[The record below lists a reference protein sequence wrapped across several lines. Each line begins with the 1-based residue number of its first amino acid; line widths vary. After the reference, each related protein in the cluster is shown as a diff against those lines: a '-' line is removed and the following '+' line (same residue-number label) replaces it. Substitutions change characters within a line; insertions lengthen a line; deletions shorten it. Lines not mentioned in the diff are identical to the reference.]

1 MVERTIAVGPIRIS
15 ALLDGC
21 ADLEGSITDS
31 FPDAPPASLLAF
43 RDRYPTVY
51 GTGAEPA
58 WRISIRAWLVHHP
71 GGLLL
76 LDTGVGPSTSVA
88 MEWFPEPGRLLEA
101 LADVD
106 VDPSEVDTVVL
117 SHVHDDHVG
126 GTVTPEGTPAFPNA
140 RYLLQRLDLD
150 AERTWA
156 QTSDED
162 AAIWERQLVPLLDA
176 GVLDTIDG
184 DVSLTE
190 HLELRHAPGH
200 TPGHQVLSITAD
212 QERLLLSA
220 DTWNHPAQLSY
231 PAWPSGPDSD
241 HELATRTRH
250 EMLAR
255 VMAHEATVLAP
266 THFGEAFG
274 RVRREPDGTIAWV
287 PLQLGGTLS

>member
-1 MVERTIAVGPIRIS
+1 
-15 ALLDGC
+15 
-21 ADLEGSITDS
+21 
-31 FPDAPPASLLAF
+31 
-43 RDRYPTVY
+43 
-51 GTGAEPA
+51 AEPA

-88 MEWFPEPGRLLEA
+88 MEWFPEPGRLLEE

-106 VDPSEVDTVVL
+106 VDPSQVDTVVL

-220 DTWNHPAQLSY
+220 DTWNHPAQLSH
-231 PAWPSGPDSD
+231 PTWPSGPDAD
-241 HELATRTRH
+241 HERATRTRH
-250 EMLAR
+250 EMLAG

-287 PLQLGGTLS
+287 PLPLGGTLS